1 MTPTDCCEGSREI
14 SDQASLV
21 RGVEICDGRA
31 RCPSRGVIP
40 CRILTS
46 ATGVIMKATAH
57 LLLCLGLAACHYT
70 GSVEPFGYEG
80 HPAHQ
85 KIDAVV
91 AYRSSSSKV
100 QALQLSATFSSYE
113 LNVGT
118 AVDKAIMDILGNR
131 FREVRQFPCEGA
143 AILFE
148 PACVIPVRSFDAWS
162 GNVGID
168 VKLKL
173 LAIDL
178 ATGEVGEVF
187 EVAEPMNYS
196 PPGTSMLLGFLTGA
210 SLFLLSPITM
220 PLDAYVNGR
229 KAIGDLRGTLMRMMR
244 VLDEEM
250 ESKKARLAG
259 LASSMT
265 PDEVQEHSPAV
276 PSPPSRYD
284 AILDCVAGV
293 KSRKGMGSGFFIS
306 SSGHLLT
313 NNHVVEGDL
322 QPTIRLRSGA
332 TVLGKVVSRD
342 MALDLAVIE
351 TGLTKTAW
359 LPLAAREELEVG
371 EDVIAVGTP
380 KGLEWSVT
388 KGIISA
394 TGRGKGGALLQTD
407 AAINT
412 GNSGGPLVSTR
423 TGKVVGISTLILRG
437 VGAEGL
443 GFAVCAPLVADACKL
458 YLPKER

>member
-1 MTPTDCCEGSREI
+1 
-14 SDQASLV
+14 
-21 RGVEICDGRA
+21 
-31 RCPSRGVIP
+31 
-40 CRILTS
+40 
-46 ATGVIMKATAH
+46 
-57 LLLCLGLAACHYT
+57 
-70 GSVEPFGYEG
+70 
-80 HPAHQ
+80 
-85 KIDAVV
+85 
-91 AYRSSSSKV
+91 
-100 QALQLSATFSSYE
+100 
-113 LNVGT
+113 
-118 AVDKAIMDILGNR
+118 
-131 FREVRQFPCEGA
+131 
-143 AILFE
+143 
-148 PACVIPVRSFDAWS
+148 
-162 GNVGID
+162 
-168 VKLKL
+168 
-173 LAIDL
+173 
-178 ATGEVGEVF
+178 
-187 EVAEPMNYS
+187 
-196 PPGTSMLLGFLTGA
+196 
-210 SLFLLSPITM
+210 M

-284 AILDCVAGV
+284 AILDCVAVV
-293 KSRKGMGSGFFIS
+293 KSRTGMGSGFFIS

-313 NNHVVEGDL
+313 NNHVGEGDL

-437 VGAEGL
+437 DGAEGL